1 MIRILIADDHEVVR
15 EGLRRFI
22 EAQPDW
28 HVVAEASDGKEA
40 IRQAVMTNPDVAVLD
55 IWMPLINGIAATR
68 QIRARLPSTEVLI
81 FTVQDDDD
89 LIRECL
95 KAGARSYLLKSEMEG
110 QLRRAIK
117 SLAAHEPF
125 FTGRV
130 SQALLDSFLDA
141 PTQSGTRL
149 KTSESNVLQLLA
161 GGHTNEE
168 IARRLNLSLKLVETL
183 VRVASHS
190 DLLHSIE

>member
-1 MIRILIADDHEVVR
+1 
-15 EGLRRFI
+15 
-22 EAQPDW
+22 
-28 HVVAEASDGKEA
+28 
-40 IRQAVMTNPDVAVLD
+40 
-55 IWMPLINGIAATR
+55 
-68 QIRARLPSTEVLI
+68 
-81 FTVQDDDD
+81 VQDDDD